1 MANINYPSNP
11 TASQV
16 YTFGGSSWRYNGS
29 AWVAIGTVG
38 PQGFQGPSG
47 PQGTNGTIG
56 VNGSTGSQGP
66 IGATGAN
73 NPATNLF
80 LFYNY

>member
-38 PQGFQGPSG
+38 PQGTQGPA
-47 PQGTNGTIG
+47 GTNGTIG
-56 VNGSTGSQGP
+56 VNGSTGTQGP
-66 IGATGAN
+66 IGATGPN